1 MSPRL
6 RAPRTLRER
15 AGVWIGDYAYA
26 LRSESRSARSR
37 PDPVPFEQGDKR
49 PVLLIPGVYERWEY
63 LLPVA
68 QALNDAG
75 HPCFIVPRLQRN
87 SIPIPEAA
95 RLAGAVLR
103 ERDLT
108 DVVIVAHS
116 KGGLIGKHVLAFDDP
131 DRRVAGV
138 VAIASPFQ
146 GSTLSRLPLTRPLR
160 EFAPG
165 RGSIAALTAEKL
177 INEHIVSIYP
187 YFDTHIPSGSE
198 LAGATNIAL
207 PLSGHF
213 RVLAEPLVIAEALRA
228 VAALPRTHRAPEA
241 FDL

>member
-1 MSPRL
+1 MAGMAPRI
-6 RAPRTLRER
+6 RAPRSLRGR
-15 AGVWIGDYAYA
+15 AGIWLGDYAYA
-26 LRSESRSARSR
+26 LRAESRSARAR
-37 PDPVPFEQGDKR
+37 TDPVPFETGHER
-49 PVLLIPGVYERWEY
+49 PVLLVPGVYERWEY

-68 QALNDAG
+68 QALNEHG
-75 HPCFIVPRLQRN
+75 HPCFIVPELQRN
-87 SIPIPEAA
+87 SIPIPQAA
-95 RLAGAVLR
+95 RLAGTLLR
-103 ERDLT
+103 ERDLS

-131 DRRVAGV
+131 DGRVAGV

-146 GSTLSRLPLTRPLR
+146 GSSLSRLPLTKPLR

-165 RGSIAALTAEKL
+165 QGSIATLAAEKM

-187 YFDTHIPSGSE
+187 YYDTHIPSGSE

-213 RVLAEPLVIAEALRA
+213 RVLAEPLVIAETVRA
-228 VAALPRTHRAPEA
+228 VAALPHR
-241 FDL
+241 

>member
-1 MSPRL
+1 MSPRI
-6 RAPRTLRER
+6 RAPRTLRDR
-15 AGVWIGDYAYA
+15 AGVWISDYAYA
-26 LRSESRSARSR
+26 LAAERRNAQAR
-37 PDPVPFEQGDKR
+37 PDPANLESGAGR
-49 PVLLIPGVYERWEY
+49 AVLLIPGVYERWEY

-68 QALNDAG
+68 EALNAEG
-75 HPCFIVPRLQRN
+75 HPCFVVPELQRN
-87 SIPIPEAA
+87 SIPIPEAS
-95 RLAGAVLR
+95 RMAGSVLR

-187 YFDTHIPSGSE
+187 YYDTHIPSGSE

-213 RVLAEPLVIAEALRA
+213 RVLAEPLVIAEVLRA
-228 VAALPRTHRAPEA
+228 VAALPPAPRRP
-241 FDL
+241 

>member
-1 MSPRL
+1 MAPRI
-6 RAPRTLRER
+6 RAPRSLRDR
-15 AGVWIGDYAYA
+15 AEVWLGDYAYA
-26 LRSESRSARSR
+26 LRAERRNARSR
-37 PDPVPFEQGDKR
+37 PDPVPFETGSER
-49 PVLLIPGVYERWEY
+49 PVLLVPGVYERWEY

-68 QALNDAG
+68 HALNEHG
-75 HPCFIVPRLQRN
+75 HPCFIVPELQRN
-87 SIPIPEAA
+87 SIPIPQAS

-103 ERDLT
+103 DRDLS

-131 DRRVAGV
+131 DGRVAGV

-146 GSTLSRLPLTRPLR
+146 VSTFSRLPLTKPLR

-165 RGSIAALTAEKL
+165 QSSIATLAAEKM

-187 YFDTHIPSGSE
+187 YYDTHIPSGSE

-213 RVLAEPLVIAEALRA
+213 RVLAEPLVIAETVRA
-228 VAALPRTHRAPEA
+228 VATLPHR
-241 FDL
+241 

>member
-1 MSPRL
+1 MSPRIL
-6 RAPRTLRER
+6 APRTLRDR

-26 LRSESRSARSR
+26 IQAERRNSRSR
-37 PDPVPFEQGDKR
+37 PDPVPFEQGTKR

-68 QALNDAG
+68 EALNEQG
-75 HPCFIVPRLQRN
+75 HPCFIVPELQRN
-87 SIPIPEAA
+87 SIPIPQAA
-95 RLAGAVLR
+95 RLAGSVLR
-103 ERDLT
+103 ERDQR

-146 GSTLSRLPLTRPLR
+146 GSTLSRLPLTKPLR

-165 RGSIAALTAEKL
+165 RGSIARLAAEKL

-187 YFDTHIPSGSE
+187 YYDTHIPSGSE
-198 LAGATNIAL
+198 LPGATNIAL

-213 RVLAEPLVIAEALRA
+213 RVLAEPLVIAETVRA
-228 VAALPRTHRAPEA
+228 VAGLPRAPGGS
-241 FDL
+241 

>member
-1 MSPRL
+1 MSPRI
-6 RAPRTLRER
+6 RAPRSLRDR

-26 LRSESRSARSR
+26 LQAERRSARSR
-37 PDPVPFEQGDKR
+37 PDPVPLEEGTER

-68 QALNDAG
+68 QALNEHG
-75 HPCFIVPRLQRN
+75 HPCFIVPQLQRN

-103 ERDLT
+103 ERNLA

-131 DRRVAGV
+131 DGRVAGV

-146 GSTLSRLPLTRPLR
+146 GSTLSRLPLTKPLR

-165 RGSIAALTAEKL
+165 QGSIAVLAAEKV
-177 INEHIVSIYP
+177 INERIVSIYP
-187 YFDTHIPSGSE
+187 YYDTHIPSGSE

-228 VAALPRTHRAPEA
+228 VSA
-241 FDL
+241 FPPVQP

>member
-1 MSPRL
+1 MSPRIL
-6 RAPRTLRER
+6 APRTLRDR
-15 AGVWIGDYAYA
+15 AGVWIEDYAYA
-26 LRSESRSARSR
+26 FQAERRSARSR
-37 PDPVPFEQGDKR
+37 PDPVPFEKGTER

-63 LLPVA
+63 LLPIA
-68 QALNDAG
+68 EALNEQG
-75 HPCFIVPRLQRN
+75 HPCYIVPQLQRN

-103 ERDLT
+103 LRDLS

-146 GSTLSRLPLTRPLR
+146 GSTLSRLPLTKPLR

-165 RGSIAALTAEKL
+165 QGSIAALAAEKM

-187 YFDTHIPSGSE
+187 YYDTHIPSGSE

-213 RVLAEPLVIAEALRA
+213 RVLAEPLVIAETLRA
-228 VAALPRTHRAPEA
+228 VVALPHSLHRP
-241 FDL
+241 

>member
-6 RAPRTLRER
+6 RAPRRLRDR

-26 LRSESRSARSR
+26 LQAERRSVRSR
-37 PDPVPFEQGDKR
+37 PDPVPFEKGSER
-49 PVLLIPGVYERWEY
+49 AVLLVPGVYERWEY

-68 QALNDAG
+68 QALNERG
-75 HPCFIVPRLQRN
+75 HPCFIVPALQRN

-103 ERDLT
+103 ERDLS

-131 DRRVAGV
+131 DGRVAGV

-146 GSTLSRLPLTRPLR
+146 GSSLSRLPLTKPLR

-165 RGSIAALTAEKL
+165 RGSIATLAAEKV

-187 YFDTHIPSGSE
+187 YYDTHIPSGSE

-207 PLSGHF
+207 PLTGHF
-213 RVLAEPLVIAEALRA
+213 RVLAEPLVIAETVRA
-228 VAALPRTHRAPEA
+228 VAALPPRQTAELP
-241 FDL
+241 

>member
-1 MSPRL
+1 MSPRI
-6 RAPRTLRER
+6 RAPRRLRDR

-26 LRSESRSARSR
+26 LAAERRNAQAR
-37 PDPVPFEQGDKR
+37 PDPRPFETGSGR
-49 PVLLIPGVYERWEY
+49 PVLLVPGVYEKWEY

-68 QALNDAG
+68 EALHERG
-75 HPCFIVPRLQRN
+75 HPCFVVPGLQRN
-87 SIPIPEAA
+87 SIPIPQAA
-95 RLAGAVLR
+95 RMAGSVLR

-131 DRRVAGV
+131 DGRVAGV

-165 RGSIAALTAEKL
+165 QGSIAALAAEKA
-177 INEHIVSIYP
+177 INEHIISIYP
-187 YFDTHIPSGSE
+187 YYDTHIPSGSE

-213 RVLAEPLVIAEALRA
+213 RVLAEPEVIAEVLRA
-228 VAALPRTHRAPEA
+228 VAALPPTVGRP
-241 FDL
+241 

>member
-1 MSPRL
+1 MSPRIL
-6 RAPRTLRER
+6 APRTLRDR
-15 AGVWIGDYAYA
+15 AGVWIEDYAYA
-26 LRSESRSARSR
+26 FQAERRSARSR
-37 PDPVPFEQGDKR
+37 PDPVPFEEGTER

-63 LLPVA
+63 LLPIA
-68 QALNDAG
+68 EALNEQG
-75 HPCFIVPRLQRN
+75 HPCYIVPKLQRN

-103 ERDLT
+103 LRDLS

-146 GSTLSRLPLTRPLR
+146 GSTLSRLPLTKPLR

-165 RGSIAALTAEKL
+165 QGSIAALAAEKM

-187 YFDTHIPSGSE
+187 YYDTHIPSGSE

-213 RVLAEPLVIAEALRA
+213 RVLAEPLVIAETLRA
-228 VAALPRTHRAPEA
+228 VVALPHSLHRP
-241 FDL
+241 

>member
-1 MSPRL
+1 MSPRI
-6 RAPRTLRER
+6 RAPRSLRDR
-15 AGVWIGDYAYA
+15 AGVWISDYAYA
-26 LRSESRSARSR
+26 LAAERRSAQSR
-37 PDPVPFEQGDKR
+37 PDPVPFETGSGR

-68 QALNDAG
+68 QALNEQG
-75 HPCFIVPRLQRN
+75 HPCYIVPELQRN
-87 SIPIPEAA
+87 SIPIPQAA
-95 RLAGAVLR
+95 RMAGSVLR
-103 ERDLT
+103 ERDLR

-146 GSTLSRLPLTRPLR
+146 GSTLSRLPLTKPLR

-165 RGSIAALTAEKL
+165 QGSIAALTAEKL

-187 YFDTHIPSGSE
+187 YYDTHIPSGSE
-198 LAGATNIAL
+198 LPGATNIAL

-213 RVLAEPLVIAEALRA
+213 RVLAEPLVIAEVLRA
-228 VAALPRTHRAPEA
+228 VAALPPTNAR
-241 FDL
+241 L

>member
-1 MSPRL
+1 MSPRI

-15 AGVWIGDYAYA
+15 ARVWIDDYAYA
-26 LRSESRSARSR
+26 LRAERRSARSR
-37 PDPVPFEQGDKR
+37 PDPVPFEEGAER

-68 QALNDAG
+68 EALNEAG
-75 HPCFIVPRLQRN
+75 HPCFIVPELQRN

-103 ERDLT
+103 DRDLA

-146 GSTLSRLPLTRPLR
+146 GSSLSRLPLTKPLR

-165 RGSIAALTAEKL
+165 RGSIAALAAEKL
-177 INEHIVSIYP
+177 INEHIISIYP
-187 YFDTHIPSGSE
+187 YYDTHIPSGSE

-213 RVLAEPLVIAEALRA
+213 RVLAEPLVISEVLRA
-228 VAALPRTHRAPEA
+228 VGALPHTSPLH
-241 FDL
+241 

>member
-6 RAPRTLRER
+6 RAPRTLRDR

-26 LRSESRSARSR
+26 IAAERRSARFR
-37 PDPVPFEQGDKR
+37 PDPVPFEEGSER
-49 PVLLIPGVYERWEY
+49 PILLIPGVYERLEY

-68 QALNDAG
+68 EALNGQG
-75 HPCFIVPRLQRN
+75 HPCFIVPQLQRN

-95 RLAGAVLR
+95 RLAGSVLR
-103 ERDLT
+103 ERDLS

-165 RGSIAALTAEKL
+165 RGSIATLTAEKR
-177 INEHIVSIYP
+177 INEHIISIYP
-187 YFDTHIPSGSE
+187 YYDTHIPSGSE

-213 RVLAEPLVIAEALRA
+213 RVLAEPLVIAEVLRA
-228 VAALPRTHRAPEA
+228 VTALPHSHTTR
-241 FDL
+241 